1 MQSRFLALATCLWRL
16 LGWRFTVKQH
26 GVADQIAS
34 VVASE
39 RFERLWLVNASAL
52 DQQTEQN
59 EDDQHGAQGDE
70 VDPEATVPGHAL
82 TGARHGGKHGKGGCT
97 LLVQPTDFDGLVAN
111 IELSDIQSDDPFE
124 PFECP
129 KTPSTVS

>member
-16 LGWRFTVKQH
+16 LGRRFTVKQH
-26 GVADQIAS
+26 GVADRIAS

-70 VDPEATVPGHAL
+70 VDPEAAVSATLSPVPDTVVNTGREGAL
-82 TGARHGGKHGKGGCT
+82 CSFNPRISTDW
-97 LLVQPTDFDGLVAN
+97 LPT
-111 IELSDIQSDDPFE
+111 SS
-124 PFECP
+124 
-129 KTPSTVS
+129 